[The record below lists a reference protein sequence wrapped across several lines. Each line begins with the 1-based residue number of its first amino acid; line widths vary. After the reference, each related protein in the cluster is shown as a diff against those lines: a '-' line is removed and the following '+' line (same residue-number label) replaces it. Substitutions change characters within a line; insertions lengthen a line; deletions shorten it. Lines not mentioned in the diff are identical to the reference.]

1 LNDFRAPSTSVFI
14 RPFIY
19 FTRGNRFLLTYTI
32 TEEQAKILQFIMPL
46 LQADVA
52 VQTSPIE
59 AGKPAALVITLYPQ
73 PEALPEP
80 DDSKPSNNFELI
92 MGYVQLQGELAID
105 CAVIDPARVVA
116 AGTKKLGL
124 ANRSNS
130 SSSSSN
136 NNSGGAGPNNGDG
149 VLSEEDPVL
158 FTSSSRS
165 VLCPLDEHLL
175 RYSDETHQY
184 YYDDNSSY
192 ESTLKK
198 YGLFT
203 TAREL
208 LFVNDFAVGP
218 SSSFAE
224 SPSSSSSTLPISY
237 TTATAPL
244 GTQIRQFIVSFGNLP
259 SNLPPSYIST
269 PTVQVKYNL
278 IVGLQYHY
286 GLGSVIRHSEGWYNV
301 TVFNP
306 GTGGPGAASVFNLDV
321 NTPHILNDVKVTEQ
335 SLFNAPIKIQNIDD
349 GKWRFDIQ
357 NQGIFSIPSL
367 DTKKSISDNQ
377 KQLEQQQKEFSRF
390 AKTLISG
397 KGSTKSKLR
406 LIKTHASSFSSLSS
420 PYPSPSSPIVHNKN
434 AANECV
440 GTTEFSSSIP
450 KTKFDII
457 YKTDKKVC
465 DILLSKP
472 QYSLGDTIHIVVDC
486 TNSAYKPF
494 HITASLETEESI
506 LETDTIFR
514 KTIDRCTI
522 STYSI
527 TKTKFEFALPETEP
541 AQFRTNINE
550 FRWVLKFQFIVLVPE
565 TVAVDTAPIDNGLE
579 KIESSS
585 SRHDSNGVLWRIKE
599 HLPCDTFSC
608 KIPLPISAR
617 KP

>member
-1 LNDFRAPSTSVFI
+1 
-14 RPFIY
+14 
-19 FTRGNRFLLTYTI
+19 
-32 TEEQAKILQFIMPL
+32 MPL

-59 AGKPAALVITLYPQ
+59 TGKPATLVITLYPQ
-73 PEALPEP
+73 PAPLPEP
-80 DDSKPSNNFELI
+80 DDSNPSTKLDLI
-92 MGYVQLQGELAID
+92 MGYVQLQGELVID
-105 CAVIDPARVVA
+105 SAVIDSARVVA

-124 ANRSNS
+124 ANRGN
-130 SSSSSN
+130 SSSN
-136 NNSGGAGPNNGDG
+136 NNNNSNGGGAGPDNGNEP
-149 VLSEEDPVL
+149 LPEEDPVS
-158 FTSSSRS
+158 FTTSSRN

-175 RYSDETHQY
+175 RYNDETHQY

-208 LFVNDFAVGP
+208 LFVNDLPVVP
-218 SSSFAE
+218 SSSLAG

-244 GTQIRQFIVSFGNLP
+244 GTQLRQFIVSFGNLP
-259 SNLPPSYIST
+259 ENLPPSYIST
-269 PTVQVKYNL
+269 PTAQVKYSL

-286 GLGSVIRHSEGWYNV
+286 GAGSAIRHSEGWYNV

-306 GTGGPGAASVFNLDV
+306 GTGGPGAPSVFDLDAS
-321 NTPHILNDVKVTEQ
+321 TPHILNDVKVTEQ
-335 SLFNAPIKIQNIDD
+335 SLFNDPIMIQNIHD
-349 GKWRFDIQ
+349 GKWGLGIQ
-357 NQGIFSIPSL
+357 NQGTLSMPSL
-367 DTKKSISDNQ
+367 NTKKDISENQ
-377 KQLEQQQKEFSRF
+377 KQLQQQQKEFSRL

-397 KGSTKSKLR
+397 KGNTKSKLR
-406 LIKTHASSFSSLSS
+406 LHKAHASSISSLPS
-420 PYPSPSSPIVHNKN
+420 PYPSPYSPIVNN
-434 AANECV
+434 NDTANERV
-440 GTTEFSSSIP
+440 GTAGLSYSIP
-450 KTKFDII
+450 KTKFDIT
-457 YKTDKKVC
+457 YKTDRKVC

-472 QYSLGDTIHIVVDC
+472 QYTLGETIHIVVDC
-486 TNSAYKPF
+486 THSTYKPF

-506 LETDTIFR
+506 LNTDTIFR
-514 KTIDRCTI
+514 KTIDLSTV

-527 TKTKFEFALPETEP
+527 TKTKFELAVPETEA

-565 TVAVDTAPIDNGLE
+565 TVAADTTLIDNGLE

-585 SRHDSNGVLWRIKE
+585 SRHDSNGTLWRIKE
-599 HLPCDTFSC
+599 HLPCDSFSC
-608 KIPLPISAR
+608 KIPLPILAR